1 MNKRAV
7 FAILLILLG
16 VVLILNQVTA
26 LDIKLKNWWPMIL
39 VLIAVIKLASRSIS
53 PVSGIFLALLG
64 ILLQM
69 YL

>member
-26 LDIKLKNWWPMIL
+26 LDIKLKNWWPMIDL
-39 VLIAVIKLASRSIS
+39 YNCKNR
-53 PVSGIFLALLG
+53 
-64 ILLQM
+64 
-69 YL
+69 